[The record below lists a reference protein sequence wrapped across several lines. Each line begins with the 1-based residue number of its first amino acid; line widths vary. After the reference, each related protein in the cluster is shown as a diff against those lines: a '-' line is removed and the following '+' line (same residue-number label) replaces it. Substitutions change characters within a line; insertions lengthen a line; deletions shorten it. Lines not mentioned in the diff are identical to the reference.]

1 MAQFC
6 ITFPP
11 PSYQELFD
19 QIKHLKPDFSKLKN
33 LIPLIGLPIPIYI
46 DISQYT
52 NELSQ
57 LIQYW
62 QGMLSVKTLLGMIQ
76 PMINLLGLNLLNLL
90 PQIPFLNLNILDLIA
105 LDANALKQM
114 VMDALTQHG
123 QEFLD
128 AMSAFLPIPIYF
140 NLSIPSFEVNAIIK
154 AIYNMCTKSLIDLVT
169 NLIDQVLSKLEIN
182 ALLSL
187 PTLPTLSELQ
197 AMIMQTIK
205 AKAEVI
211 SGQVIDAFSNEFEA
225 IQHAMKIL
233 AMDINDIFAMIQFP
247 ALPVIKFPSPFL
259 PDFSSLAFELR
270 EGMQIY
276 MQAIMTAVIDKIV
289 NFVKS
294 VLSVLGIQFPSI
306 CLDIPD
312 FPVLP

>member
-11 PSYQELFD
+11 PSYQELFE

-46 DISQYT
+46 DISQFT

-114 VMDALTQHG
+114 IMDALTQHG

-140 NLSIPSFEVNAIIK
+140 GLSIPSFEVNAIIK

-233 AMDINDIFAMIQFP
+233 DMDINDIFAMIQFP

>member
-11 PSYQELFD
+11 PSYQELFE

-90 PQIPFLNLNILDLIA
+90 PEIPFLNLNILDLIA

-140 NLSIPSFEVNAIIK
+140 SLSIPSFEVNAIIK

-187 PTLPTLSELQ
+187 PKLPTLSELQ

-233 AMDINDIFAMIQFP
+233 DMDINDIFAMIQFP